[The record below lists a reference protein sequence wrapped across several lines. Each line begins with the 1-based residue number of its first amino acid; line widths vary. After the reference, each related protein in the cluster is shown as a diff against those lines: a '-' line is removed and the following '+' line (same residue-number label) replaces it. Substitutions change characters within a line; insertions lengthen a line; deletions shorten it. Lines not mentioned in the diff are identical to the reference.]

1 MRSIP
6 DASGHARPIL
16 DWLSARAPSSLNTAE
31 AVQSLQATMQDD
43 VGPLRDAKKLT
54 RALAHIDALGNE
66 LGDAP
71 PEGASAFDMRMID
84 WLDLRNMLLVA
95 RSVAQAALARTE
107 SRGAQQREDFPQTS
121 PEWAINQFVRLS
133 DNRLRVTRA
142 DKPLEA
148 VAS

>member
-1 MRSIP
+1 
-6 DASGHARPIL
+6 
-16 DWLSARAPSSLNTAE
+16 
-31 AVQSLQATMQDD
+31 
-43 VGPLRDAKKLT
+43 
-54 RALAHIDALGNE
+54 
-66 LGDAP
+66 
-71 PEGASAFDMRMID
+71 MID

-95 RSVAQAALARTE
+95 RSVTQAALARTE